1 MSGDGVFPLE
11 EIWNPAPID
20 DYKIHFARWNGLH
33 QPLDVFVSGFDN
45 WKSWQEYRASRD
57 DFNRPY
63 IFSLIQDYRAIDEWL
78 FGGIWRVTA
87 RHADRYEVELS
98 DELRGLIGRLR
109 IRSPYKGRATR
120 CLLESYFEGFQVAAI
135 EREPYAGRSFPGLS
149 ALSVSLAEFREIVRR
164 HRLDW
169 HGPLANLKGIYLLRD
184 RTDGKL
190 YVGSAYGEDGIWS
203 RWSAYAF
210 SGQGGNVQTVDRFGD
225 DPVRYGT
232 DNIEIT
238 LLEPMLPSTG
248 NEEVF
253 ARENFWKV
261 ALGSRENGNL
271 NSN

>member
-1 MSGDGVFPLE
+1 MSDERPVPLGD
-11 EIWNPAPID
+11 IWNPAPID
-20 DYKIHFARWNGLH
+20 DYKIHFARWNGLN
-33 QPLDVFVSGFDN
+33 QPLDVFVGDFDD
-45 WKSWQEYRASRD
+45 WKGWQEYRGSRD

-63 IFSLIQDYRAIDEWL
+63 IFSLIQDYRTVDEWL
-78 FGGIWRVTA
+78 FGGIWKVTA
-87 RHADRYEVELS
+87 RLEDRYEVTLT

-109 IRSPYKGRATR
+109 IQSAYKGRATR
-120 CLLESYFEGFQVAAI
+120 CLLESYFEGFFLASI
-135 EREPYAGRSFPGLS
+135 EREPYAGRSFPGVSL
-149 ALSVSLAEFREIVRR
+149 LSVSLAEFREIVSR

-190 YVGSAYGEDGIWS
+190 YVGSAYGDEGIWS

-210 SGQGGNVQTVDRFGD
+210 SGHGGNVQTVDRFGD

-232 DNIEIT
+232 DNIEMT
-238 LLEPMLPSTG
+238 LLEPMLPSVG

-253 ARENFWKV
+253 ARENYWKV